1 MEWTPR
7 VRAAFGSR
15 LAGLGNDVRYALQ
28 LIRRQWGHTCVV
40 ALTMALGAGG
50 VRLTRQLL
58 VENAIVGQI
67 GGLVGLLFAV
77 WLVRLLPAI
86 LPADFPRVADV
97 AIDWRVA
104 AFAVGVS
111 LLASLFFGLAP
122 AVQARHVN
130 VIQSL
135 TEDGLAPVGGGSRSR
150 TARAR
155 LAIMAGQIA
164 LAAVLLVGASLLTR
178 SFIALIHA
186 DRGYDPSNVL
196 TARLVLPDASFTP
209 QRRAEM
215 LDRTLE
221 RLGAVP
227 GVRAAA
233 ISTRLPLLGSLEALG
248 GCLVP
253 ARRAARLNP
262 MKVLR

>member
-97 AIDWRVA
+97 AIDLPSLRDQDKHVEA
-104 AFAVGVS
+104 LRATSAIVKRLSRAIAEQTGAVGELPAA
-111 LLASLFFGLAP
+111 LL
-122 AVQARHVN
+122 
-130 VIQSL
+130 
-135 TEDGLAPVGGGSRSR
+135 
-150 TARAR
+150 
-155 LAIMAGQIA
+155 
-164 LAAVLLVGASLLTR
+164 
-178 SFIALIHA
+178 
-186 DRGYDPSNVL
+186 
-196 TARLVLPDASFTP
+196 
-209 QRRAEM
+209 RRAFS
-215 LDRTLE
+215 
-221 RLGAVP
+221 LG
-227 GVRAAA
+227 
-233 ISTRLPLLGSLEALG
+233 
-248 GCLVP
+248 
-253 ARRAARLNP
+253 
-262 MKVLR
+262 M